1 MSYAGNSVLDQSDK
15 SDGTRKISVVIP
27 VYFNEQS
34 LPHLFEALIDIER
47 SLLEK
52 NINMELIFVDD
63 GSGDGS
69 LRELLKIKGLRKNT
83 RVIKLTKNFGAA
95 HAYKTGLHLVTG
107 DCFVGLAADLQ
118 DPPELILTMVD
129 KWLQGKKYI
138 ICKRTSRDDPAIS
151 KLFAFIFYKLVRF
164 FVVENYPAR
173 GYDLSLMDR
182 ALLPYLQNS
191 SKNINPPLFTYWL
204 GFEPEVILYE
214 RKKRPFGKSRWTF
227 GKKVTLF
234 LDSLLGFS
242 VAPIRL
248 ISLIG
253 FVVSLA
259 SFVYGTWIVIN
270 AFRGKTIV
278 LGFATIV
285 TILSFLLGLIIV
297 MLGVIGEYIWRIFD
311 EVNKRP
317 ESVIDEIY

>member
-1 MSYAGNSVLDQSDK
+1 MENKRPANDP
-15 SDGTRKISVVIP
+15 TRKMSIVIP
-27 VYFNEQS
+27 VYFHETA
-34 LPHLFEALIDIER
+34 LPHLYEALMQIEKK
-47 SLLEK
+47 LLEK
-52 NINMELIFVDD
+52 NIELELIFVDD

-69 LRELLKIKGLRKNT
+69 LNELLKIKELRKET
-83 RVIKLTKNFGAA
+83 KVIKLTKNFGGV
-95 HAYKTGLHLVTG
+95 HAYKAGLQFVTG
-107 DCFVGLAADLQ
+107 DAFVNLAADLQ

-129 KWLQGKKYI
+129 RWLNGAKYV
-138 ICKRTSRDDPAIS
+138 ICKRTARNDPPTS
-151 KLFAFIFYKLVRF
+151 KLFAYIYYKLVRLL
-164 FVVENYPAR
+164 VVEDYPPR
-173 GYDLSLMDR
+173 GFDLALMDA

-204 GFEPEVILYE
+204 GFQPEVILYE
-214 RKKRPFGKSRWTF
+214 RKKRSFGKSRWTF
-227 GKKVTLF
+227 WKKVSLF

-248 ISLIG
+248 ISFVG
-253 FVVSLA
+253 FLVSLV
-259 SFVYGTWIVIN
+259 SFAYGTWISIN
-270 AFRGKTIV
+270 ALRGKTVV

-311 EVNKRP
+311 EINKRP

>member
-1 MSYAGNSVLDQSDK
+1 MEIEQTYHTDE
-15 SDGTRKISVVIP
+15 TRKLSIVIP
-27 VYFNEQS
+27 VYFNEPS
-34 LPHLFEALIDIER
+34 LPHLFEALL
-47 SLLEK
+47 SLEK
-52 NINMELIFVDD
+52 QLLAKKIETELIFIDD
-63 GSGDGS
+63 GSKDGS
-69 LRELLKIKGLRKNT
+69 LAALLELKKRRENT
-83 RVIKLTKNFGAA
+83 IVIKLTRNFGAV
-95 HAYKTGLHLVTG
+95 HAYKTGLQFVTG
-107 DCFVGLAADLQ
+107 DCFVNLAADLQ
-118 DPPELILTMVD
+118 DPPELILKMVD
-129 KWLQGKKYI
+129 RWLQGTKFI
-138 ICKRTSRDDPAIS
+138 ISKRTSRTDPAGS

-164 FVVENYPAR
+164 FVVKDYPLR
-173 GYDLSLMDR
+173 GYDLALMDR
-182 ALLPYLQNS
+182 TLLPYLQDS

-204 GFEPEVILYE
+204 GFQPEVILYE
-214 RKKRPFGKSRWTF
+214 RQKRSFGKSRWTF
-227 GKKVTLF
+227 WKRVTLF

-259 SFVYGTWIVIN
+259 SFAYGSLISIN
-270 AFRGKTIV
+270 ALRGKTVV

-311 EVNKRP
+311 EINKRP